1 MKSILKKNWIWI
13 LLGFILMVIFI
24 VMLNWDS
31 ISETETVKMKL
42 KILESMQKNELD
54 SVGQI
59 LQDYM
64 DSIQ

>member
-13 LLGFILMVIFI
+13 LLGFVLMVIFI